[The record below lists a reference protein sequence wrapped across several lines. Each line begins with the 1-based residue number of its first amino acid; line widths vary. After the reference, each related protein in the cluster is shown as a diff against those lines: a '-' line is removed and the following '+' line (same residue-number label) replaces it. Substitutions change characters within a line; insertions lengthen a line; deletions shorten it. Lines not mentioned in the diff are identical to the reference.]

1 MANTND
7 PRRNGNGKS
16 APPPEDPVKRQQ
28 QEQQEGAE
36 NDLPEATNTLALCP
50 QCPFASRSPS
60 EVDEHMIHVHR
71 ATLPPDGSQAVE
83 SVEGI
88 MNEVAPQLSTFISL
102 ARAFPN
108 VPSVAFPSIPLLQN
122 DNPGVSAEDVQQ
134 PIPTPQMEATPCSSS
149 SLTQNMPI
157 RTDSRRRYKCSKCPS
172 NFPWHG
178 DLTDHLKT
186 VHGITKSSHNS
197 SRSGTA
203 AIGSASSDG
212 AKSSRSAGTYNCPYC
227 KYNAKYLSELR
238 RHTRL
243 HMGVKPFACIFCSY
257 KSAWKGDLK
266 RHMESHHKDKFKT
279 DDDLA
284 RIMAQFK
291 NNAGTTAID
300 PREEQA
306 VRPCSASPGNSPNSQ
321 TNRDTPVPPG
331 LPSTSH
337 ADLSLPTTA
346 ADPSQLLIDTLL
358 TLPPTP
364 HALDPRF
371 YPSLQYLASFFTPPA
386 VHSQPSPLVPPPP
399 QPTPPPPELSLPPPP
414 PLPLSA
420 PLSTITPPPTIE
432 SLNSLLSNWNWLQ
445 FPQTLTPEGL
455 GPVPTFTSQQPEGEQ
470 QQQQPQPCA
479 STEEPLNLVCK
490 AECPTGPQSVSQAS
504 PPQPRPPPAK
514 RRSTRPTRSGRGSTN
529 REELHKPYKCSSC
542 GHRSNWKWDI
552 NKHIRVAHPE
562 RPDVTTITMDPE
574 EAKRTLPA
582 YLERVRAFGRNGR
595 SSAHCC
601 SDDMNPSCSNG
612 SGSCHQ
618 DREGYIRPYMCS
630 FCGHRSNW
638 KWDLRKH
645 MKNMHGREGKVIIL
659 SNEEARRTLAQYK
672 ASRRQ
677 GQSRMLRWSTT
688 DVSSEPSTSRQC
700 CASEAS
706 RGTTVSPVGDTPVPA
721 SDGSTQLS
729 GSKVKAISAFR
740 CCVCKMIFP
749 MWKNLAQH
757 IVFHHPGLS
766 VATSLA
772 ATAMGNIVTT
782 TATASS
788 SSSSPIEP
796 THTRLSLKRPLT
808 PPSPSKLSSGEDE
821 QSATE
826 MKFCEIQRSPFAA
839 NPLEEPLPS
848 PSMSSTPTSLPESEM
863 VRQRPRLRAKRSL
876 VHHVASSST
885 QTQSSPLLSTLD
897 NLLSESATNSFTE
910 VFQFAEILK
919 QAVDFL
925 QSLLGEGSQET
936 IENSNIYEQLLSR
949 LEGDENE
956 PSTLADRSQR
966 LALLLVDPQVQSLTD
981 QLLPLLHRVKQQFN
995 IPSGTNDF
1003 TQFQQ

>member
-16 APPPEDPVKRQQ
+16 APPPADDPVKRQQ

-71 ATLPPDGSQAVE
+71 ATLPPDGSQTVE

-88 MNEVAPQLSTFISL
+88 MNEVAPQLSTLLSL
-102 ARAFPN
+102 TRAFPG

-122 DNPGVSAEDVQQ
+122 NNPGASAEDIQQ

-149 SLTQNMPI
+149 ALTQNMPI

-172 NFPWHG
+172 SFPWHG
-178 DLTDHLKT
+178 DLTDHMKT
-186 VHGITKSSHNS
+186 VHGITKSCHNS

-337 ADLSLPTTA
+337 ADLSLSTTA
-346 ADPSQLLIDTLL
+346 VDPSQLLIDTLL

-371 YPSLQYLASFFTPPA
+371 YPSLQYLASFFTLPA

-399 QPTPPPPELSLPPPP
+399 QPTSPPPELSLPPPP

-420 PLSTITPPPTIE
+420 PLSTITPPPAIE
-432 SLNSLLSNWNWLQ
+432 SLNSLLSKWNWLQ
-445 FPQTLTPEGL
+445 FLQTLTPEGL
-455 GPVPTFTSQQPEGEQ
+455 GPAPAFTSQQPEGEQ
-470 QQQQPQPCA
+470 QQQQQPQPCV

-490 AECPTGPQSVSQAS
+490 AECLAGPQSVSQAS
-504 PPQPRPPPAK
+504 PPQPQPPPAK

-529 REELHKPYKCSSC
+529 H
-542 GHRSNWKWDI
+542 
-552 NKHIRVAHPE
+552 
-562 RPDVTTITMDPE
+562 VTTITMDPE

-595 SSAHCC
+595 SSATCC

-706 RGTTVSPVGDTPVPA
+706 RGTTVSPDGDTPVLA

-729 GSKVKAISAFR
+729 DS
-740 CCVCKMIFP
+740 KMIFP

-782 TATASS
+782 TVTASS

-796 THTRLSLKRPLT
+796 THARLSLKRPLT
-808 PPSPSKLSSGEDE
+808 LPSPSKLSSGDDE

-848 PSMSSTPTSLPESEM
+848 PSMSSTPTSLPESEI
-863 VRQRPRLRAKRSL
+863 VRQRPRLQAKRSL

-885 QTQSSPLLSTLD
+885 QTQNSPLLSTLD

-936 IENSNIYEQLLSR
+936 IGNSNIYEQLLSR

-956 PSTLADRSQR
+956 PSMLADRSQR

-995 IPSGTNDF
+995 IPSETDDF